1 METDNLNLKLETSL
15 KSLGIKMIND
25 NEITKTKP
33 AIGQGGFGKV
43 YRGTFEGKDVAIKKI
58 KLMNEDESTIDDII
72 NEMRIVV
79 VFQHPRFPK
88 FYGLWKNKNYYHLIF
103 EFIKGPTLKDVYET
117 MTKKEKLSVVAQLCQ
132 ILFDIH
138 QKKLFHR
145 DIKPGNIMIEE
156 GNVVKLIDFGISKIA
171 SKTVTYT
178 GNQTG
183 TVPYMSP
190 EYFDVDIDEYLL
202 ENNENSSKPIP
213 ISSKLDIWST
223 GCLISE
229 IFSGKAPWSN
239 KCKNEYAIK
248 KNLTMGGAF
257 PIPETIDDEV
267 KEVIRKCT
275 QKDPNQRCSAN
286 EVQEDIQKAMNKLD

>member
-1 METDNLNLKLETSL
+1 MEPDNFNEKLESSL
-15 KSLGIKMIND
+15 KSLGVKIIKD
-25 NEITKTKP
+25 DEIVKLKP

-43 YRGTFEGKDVAIKKI
+43 YKGTYQGKDVAIKKI
-58 KLMNEDESTIDDII
+58 KLMSEDDSAIDDII

-88 FYGLWKNKNYYHLIF
+88 FYGLWKNKNYFHLIF
-103 EFIKGPTLKDVYET
+103 EFIKGPTLKEAYET
-117 MTKKEKLSVVAQLCQ
+117 MTKKEKLSVIVQLCQ
-132 ILFDIH
+132 ILYEIH

-156 GNVVKLIDFGISKIA
+156 GNIVKLIDFGISKIA

-190 EYFDVDIDEYLL
+190 EYFDVDIDDYL
-202 ENNENSSKPIP
+202 ENNENSSKPIA

-239 KCKNEYAIK
+239 KCRNENAIK

-257 PIPETIDDEV
+257 PIPESIDEEV
-267 KEVIRKCT
+267 KEVIKKCT
-275 QKDPNQRCSAN
+275 QKDPTQRCSAA
-286 EVQEDIQKAMNKLD
+286 EIGEDLQKAMQNLD

>member
-1 METDNLNLKLETSL
+1 MESDNFNEKLEHNL
-15 KSLGIKMIND
+15 KSLGIKIIND
-25 NEITKTKP
+25 NEINKIKP

-43 YRGTFEGKDVAIKKI
+43 YRGTYQGLDVAIKKI
-58 KLMNEDESTIDDII
+58 KLENEDESALVDIM
-72 NEMRIVV
+72 NEMKIVV

-88 FYGLWKNKNYYHLIF
+88 FYGLWKNKNHFHLIF
-103 EFIKGPTLKDVYET
+103 EFIKGPTLKDAYEN
-117 MTKKEKLSVVAQLCQ
+117 MTKKEKLSVIAQLCQ
-132 ILFDIH
+132 ILYEIH

-190 EYFDVDIDEYLL
+190 EYFDVDIDDYL
-202 ENNENSSKPIP
+202 ENNENSAKPIP

-239 KCKNEYAIK
+239 KCRNENAIK

-257 PIPETIDDEV
+257 PIPESIDEEV
-267 KEVIRKCT
+267 KDIIRKCT
-275 QKDPNQRCSAN
+275 MKDPNQRCSAN
-286 EVQEDIQKAMNKLD
+286 EIEEDLQKVMKNLD